1 MAAQAAINA
10 AHVEAE
16 STPMGVGLVKVM
28 GRYAGHIATA
38 ATMASRDVDC
48 VLIPEVPFWID
59 GPGGLAEFMEAKL
72 AENGHCVILV
82 AEGAGQDLVLA
93 SPEAEVVDASGNRLL
108 LDIGLWLGTQL
119 KVRLLPLLRHRLLAT
134 NLITTPYML
143 KLAPEGP
150 GCPNPTS
157 SLFWVRQ
164 ARWAAK
170 HNSALS
176 LKYIDPTYMVRAV
189 PSNAADTIYCTLLAH
204 NAVHGAMAGYT
215 GFICGPVNN
224 HYCYIPMERV
234 VDTQNIVNVLD
245 RTWAWVRS
253 VNNQPDFFR
262 APEDGDIADAHVPQP
277 SKAAV

>member
-82 AEGAGQDLVLA
+82 AEGAGQDLIAA

-119 KVRLLPLLRHRLLAT
+119 KA
-134 NLITTPYML
+134 
-143 KLAPEGP
+143 
-150 GCPNPTS
+150 
-157 SLFWVRQ
+157 Q
-164 ARWAAK
+164 WAAK

-224 HYCYIPMERV
+224 HYCEAFLISSFLHFQPWIPGRV
-234 VDTQNIVNVLD
+234 VDTQNIVNVQD

-262 APEDGDIADAHVPQP
+262 APEDGNIADAHVPQP